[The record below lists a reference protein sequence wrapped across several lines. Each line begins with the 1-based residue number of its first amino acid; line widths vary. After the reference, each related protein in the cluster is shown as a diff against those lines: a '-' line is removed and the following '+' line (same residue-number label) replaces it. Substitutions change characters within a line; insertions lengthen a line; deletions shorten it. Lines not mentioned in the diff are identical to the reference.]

1 MNWEKLRR
9 KKGSDPVLKYHPVIL
24 REGQRGKN
32 LSLQPVS
39 NEVPPE

>member
-9 KKGSDPVLKYHPVIL
+9 KKGSHLGLKYHPVIL
-24 REGQRGKN
+24 HEGWRGKN

-39 NEVPPE
+39 NEIPPK